1 MILFGIV
8 FYQCNSNPKKA
19 KAEYKSTNIDFG
31 STTHNDTVN
40 VKYNIENMGGLDLI
54 IESVSP
60 GCQCTVSSY
69 SKEPI
74 KPNQMGEIVV
84 RYIPKPTDSGKVF
97 QEIVVK
103 TNSEKKLQLLTL
115 SGQIIN

>member
-1 MILFGIV
+1 MFC
-8 FYQCNSNPKKA
+8 QCVSKPQKA
-19 KAEYKSTNIDFG
+19 DAIYKSANFDFG
-31 STTHNDTVN
+31 SKTRKDTVIA
-40 VKYNIENMGGLDLI
+40 KYIVVNNGEIDLI
-54 IESVSP
+54 LESVSP

-74 KPNQMGEIVV
+74 KPSEMGEIMV

-97 QEIVVK
+97 QEILVK

-115 SGQIIN
+115 SGFISK